1 MNRPELQKPLL
12 QSALVLLAVFIL
24 IGFVAG
30 SNAESFL
37 GGIASIF
44 KGIFLTI
51 LFAIGLII
59 ALIFSIVVLFAIFLG
74 AIAIYSPDTSRD
86 MYYALRNRTTELLSP
101 WWSRLPASDRVM
113 KKTARQPKT
122 DAAETFTRKEIRT
135 SEPSNEP
142 DTLELLNKTRAE
154 LSNEINGISKDI
166 SYLSKENQ
174 NLSNT
179 VSQLK
184 ETVNEIP
191 LDQVTSITARLE
203 DKQEELAA
211 SLSGC
216 LQKLHQISSSLEN
229 SDETIQQQG
238 DQLKDAHEKIGL
250 LSAEIAELRT
260 TSVPSGEQEK
270 EGHRIFS
277 YLENDNDKRQFADLI
292 GEAVEKDMTYTE
304 IDDFLSQSL
313 PENLD
318 TIIKEHPVLTK
329 EYIRERRQK

>member
-44 KGIFLTI
+44 KGIFLSI
-51 LFAIGLII
+51 LFAIGIII

-86 MYYALRNRTTELLSP
+86 MYYALRHRTTELLSP
-101 WWSRLPASDRVM
+101 WWSRLPASGRTM
-113 KKTARQPKT
+113 KKPARQPNT
-122 DAAETFTRKEIRT
+122 DTAATITRGKVHI
-135 SEPSNEP
+135 SERPNEP
-142 DTLELLNKTRAE
+142 DTIELLSKTRAE
-154 LSNEINGISKDI
+154 LSSEIHGISKEV

-174 NLSNT
+174 NLIDT
-179 VSQLK
+179 VSELK

-191 LDQVTSITARLE
+191 LDQVTSLTARLE
-203 DKQEELAA
+203 DKQEELAV
-211 SLSGC
+211 SLTNC
-216 LQKLHQISSSLEN
+216 LQKLEQITSSQEN
-229 SDETIQQQG
+229 SDKTVQQQG
-238 DQLKDAHEKIGL
+238 TLLKDAHEKIAL
-250 LSAEIAELRT
+250 LSAEIAEFRT
-260 TSVPSGEQEK
+260 TTLPPGEK
-270 EGHRIFS
+270 EEEHRIFS
-277 YLENDNDKRQFADLI
+277 YLEKDNDKKLFADLI
-292 GEAVEKDMTYTE
+292 KEAVEKEMTYTE
-304 IDDFLSQSL
+304 IDEFLSQSL
-313 PENLD
+313 PEKLD